1 MKNKAYFG
9 SLTDRMKAFRE
20 EVLDEKPYIDA
31 QRAVLA
37 TQVYRENQNQPRVM
51 VRAFM
56 LQKILENMSIYIED
70 KTLIVGNQATKNKN
84 APIFPEYTMEFVL
97 NELDLF
103 KKRDGDVFYITE
115 ETKQQLRDIA
125 PFWENNNLRARGE
138 ALLPE
143 EVSVFMETGVFGME
157 GKLNAGD
164 AHLAVNYEKILAFGL
179 KGYEERVKDLK
190 AKLDLTDPDSI
201 DKNIF
206 YKAVLIVI
214 EAVHQFAQRYSKLA
228 QELADKEKDS
238 KRKAELLE
246 ISRICAKVPYE
257 PATSFYE
264 AVQSVWFIQL
274 ILQIESNGHS
284 LSYGR
289 FDQYMYPYYIKD
301 IQEKV
306 ITKDEALELLTCLWI
321 KTLTINKVRSQAHTL
336 SSAGSP
342 MYQNVTIGGQT
353 PDKKDAVNELSFV
366 VLQSVAQTRL
376 TQPNLTVR
384 YHKNINKAF
393 FDDCIEVMKL
403 GFGMPAL
410 NNDEIII
417 PSFINWGVK
426 EEDAYNYSAIGCV
439 ETAVPGKW
447 GYRCTGMSYINFPRV
462 LLCAMNDG
470 VDLTTGKRFTKGYGY
485 FKDMKSYEELLSAWD
500 KTVREMTR
508 YSVIV
513 ENAIDK
519 ASERDV
525 PDVLCSALTDDCI
538 GRGKTIKEGGAVY
551 DFISGLQVGIANMAD
566 SLAAI
571 KKLVFEEKKI
581 TPTQLWN
588 AILDDFQSDENK
600 KIQAMLIDE
609 VPKYGN
615 DIDYVDNLV
624 VEAYDSYLDEI
635 KKYPNTRYHRGP
647 IGGIRYGG
655 TSSISANVGQG
666 MGTMATPDGRNA
678 YEPLAEGCSP
688 AHNADKNGPT
698 AVFKSVAKLP
708 TEKITGGVLLNQ
720 KMTPQMLSTEEN
732 KQKLEMLIRA
742 FFNRLH
748 GYHVQYNIVSRE
760 TLIDA
765 QKYPEKHKDLIVRV
779 AGYSAFFNVLSKKTQ
794 DDIIGRTEQCL

>member
-103 KKRDGDVFYITE
+103 EKRDGDVFYITE

-228 QELADKEKDS
+228 QELADREKDS

-336 SSAGSP
+336 SSAGLP

-426 EEDAYNYSAIGCV
+426 DEDAYNYSAIGCV

-525 PDVLCSALTDDCI
+525 PDILCSALTDDCI

-581 TPTQLWN
+581 TLIQLWN

>member
-439 ETAVPGKW
+439 ETAVQGKW

-525 PDVLCSALTDDCI
+525 PDILCSALTDDCI

-581 TPTQLWN
+581 TPIQLWN

>member
-1 MKNKAYFG
+1 MLWAG
-9 SLTDRMKAFRE
+9 LQRPDQIHP
-20 EVLDEKPYIDA
+20 PY
-31 QRAVLA
+31 L
-37 TQVYRENQNQPRVM
+37 
-51 VRAFM
+51 
-56 LQKILENMSIYIED
+56 
-70 KTLIVGNQATKNKN
+70 
-84 APIFPEYTMEFVL
+84 
-97 NELDLF
+97 
-103 KKRDGDVFYITE
+103 
-115 ETKQQLRDIA
+115 
-125 PFWENNNLRARGE
+125 
-138 ALLPE
+138 
-143 EVSVFMETGVFGME
+143 
-157 GKLNAGD
+157 
-164 AHLAVNYEKILAFGL
+164 
-179 KGYEERVKDLK
+179 
-190 AKLDLTDPDSI
+190 
-201 DKNIF
+201 
-206 YKAVLIVI
+206 
-214 EAVHQFAQRYSKLA
+214 
-228 QELADKEKDS
+228 
-238 KRKAELLE
+238 
-246 ISRICAKVPYE
+246 
-257 PATSFYE
+257 
-264 AVQSVWFIQL
+264 
-274 ILQIESNGHS
+274 
-284 LSYGR
+284 
-289 FDQYMYPYYIKD
+289 
-301 IQEKV
+301 
-306 ITKDEALELLTCLWI
+306 
-321 KTLTINKVRSQAHTL
+321 
-336 SSAGSP
+336 
-342 MYQNVTIGGQT
+342 
-353 PDKKDAVNELSFV
+353 
-366 VLQSVAQTRL
+366 
-376 TQPNLTVR
+376 
-384 YHKNINKAF
+384 
-393 FDDCIEVMKL
+393 
-403 GFGMPAL
+403 
-410 NNDEIII
+410 
-417 PSFINWGVK
+417 
-426 EEDAYNYSAIGCV
+426 
-439 ETAVPGKW
+439 PGKW

-525 PDVLCSALTDDCI
+525 PDILCSALTDDCI

-581 TPTQLWN
+581 TPIQLWN

-765 QKYPEKHKDLIVRV
+765 QKHPEKHKDLIVRV